1 MVSILSEDK
10 VLMRETLEQARH
22 HGRCPKN
29 AANHLEIAGPRPTRP
44 KNFPIARDFPI
55 LSLTRFAD
63 QGSRRRAAIGTP
75 LAHLGIALHRAPH
88 VNAVAGVGI
97 AALMGTQSFL
107 GLVFPQWYRDVEWI
121 RTTWFG
127 NDLVTAVTAV
137 PLMLLGTALSRQGSL
152 RGTLLWLGVLGYA
165 IYNYA
170 FYLFGAALNVFFP
183 LYIAAFL
190 ASSFTLLLAVV
201 RLDAQELPALQRSG
215 GRVRL
220 VGVFLGVV
228 GAALPIVWLSVWAAY
243 VFAGRPTPVEPE
255 AFKLVAAL
263 DCVSMAPALFLGG
276 LWLWR
281 GHAWGYVLAAIASTQ
296 GSLYLLVLSVNAA
309 IFVQRGMAQAPGEL
323 ILWGTLAALT
333 SSSAILLLVHAPTPR
348 LTAGV

>member
-1 MVSILSEDK
+1 
-10 VLMRETLEQARH
+10 
-22 HGRCPKN
+22 
-29 AANHLEIAGPRPTRP
+29 
-44 KNFPIARDFPI
+44 
-55 LSLTRFAD
+55 
-63 QGSRRRAAIGTP
+63 
-75 LAHLGIALHRAPH
+75 
-88 VNAVAGVGI
+88 
-97 AALMGTQSFL
+97 MGTQSLL

-127 NDLVTAVTAV
+127 NDLVTLIGGV
-137 PLMLLGTALSRQGSL
+137 PLMLLGAALSRRGSL

-183 LYIAAFL
+183 LYIAALL
-190 ASSFTLLLAVV
+190 ASSFTLVRAVV
-201 RLDAQELPALQRSG
+201 HLDRQVLAALRRSG
-215 GRVRL
+215 GRVRA

-228 GAALPIVWLSVWAAY
+228 GAGLPIVWLSIWAAY

-281 GHAWGYVLAAIASTQ
+281 GHAWGYVLAAIASIQ
-296 GSLYLLVLSVNAA
+296 GSLYLWVLSINSA
-309 IFVQRGMAQAPGEL
+309 IFVERGMAQAPGEL
-323 ILWGTLAALT
+323 ILWGTLAALM
-333 SSSAILLLVHAPTPR
+333 SSSAILLLVHAPTAAFLR
-348 LTAGV
+348 TSAE

>member
-1 MVSILSEDK
+1 VSE
-10 VLMRETLEQARH
+10 E
-22 HGRCPKN
+22 
-29 AANHLEIAGPRPTRP
+29 
-44 KNFPIARDFPI
+44 FPIARDFPI
-55 LSLTRFAD
+55 LSLTRFAE
-63 QGSRRRAAIGTP
+63 QGLRCRAAIGTP
-75 LAHLGIALHRAPH
+75 LAHLGIVLHRSPH
-88 VNAVAGVGI
+88 VNAVTGVGV
-97 AALMGTQSFL
+97 AGLMATQSLL

-127 NDLVTAVTAV
+127 NDLVTLVAAV
-137 PLMLLGTALSRQGSL
+137 PLMLFGTALSQQGSL
-152 RGTLLWLGVLGYA
+152 RGTLLRLGVLGYA

-201 RLDAQELPALQRSG
+201 RLDAQVLLALQRSG
-215 GRVRL
+215 GSVRP

-228 GAALPIVWLSVWAAY
+228 GAGLPVVWLSMWAAY

-255 AFKLVAAL
+255 VFKLVAAL
-263 DCVSMAPALFLGG
+263 DCVSMAPALFVGG

-281 GHAWGYVLAAIASTQ
+281 GHAWGYVLAAIASIQ
-296 GSLYLLVLSVNAA
+296 GSLYLWVLSINSA

-348 LTAGV
+348 LAAGV